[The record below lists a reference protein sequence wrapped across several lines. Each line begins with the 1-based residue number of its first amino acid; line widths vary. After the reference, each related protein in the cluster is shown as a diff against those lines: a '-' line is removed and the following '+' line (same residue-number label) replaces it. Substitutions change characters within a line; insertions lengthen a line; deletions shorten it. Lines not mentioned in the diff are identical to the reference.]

1 MKLIKILCAL
11 MVVLV
16 ISLLGDGPVTGEETG
31 AGSISGS
38 VLDAKSGQP
47 LAFANIVLV
56 GTSMGAMSLEDGKF
70 RVSRIP
76 AGTYTVKVMMMG
88 YKPAE
93 QCSVV
98 VRPDEMTML
107 SFRMVETIVM
117 KTQVI
122 KVTGERP
129 MVDVTTSRALIKKGV
144 KDMPMDGFLES
155 MVKKSGSV
163 RMGDD
168 LHVRGGRSGE
178 VQYQID
184 GTPVDD
190 PLGGGAAKTSAC
202 FSLKPGRA
210 RPNRNNCP
218 PPVHR
223 EPFNTE
229 SYDPIFEGE
238 YLETIENP
246 YSTFSIDVDAAS
258 YSNVRR
264 FIRSGHR
271 PPPDAVRVEEM
282 INYFTYDYPEPEDS
296 RPFSICTEVNVC
308 PWNTGN
314 RLVHIGLQG
323 RHLDMSEAPANNLVF
338 LLDVSGSMAPPN
350 KLPLLKK
357 AFLMLVEHL
366 RPEDRVAIV
375 VYSGAAQVVLEST
388 PGDEKK
394 TIIDAIKFLHAGGST
409 AGGAGIKLAYDIAA
423 KNFVE
428 DGNNR
433 VLLATDGDFNIGPSS
448 NSEMV
453 RLIEERR
460 EEGVFLTV
468 LGFGEANLK
477 DDKLEKIADHGNG
490 HYAYIDDLFEARKV
504 LVSEFGATMFT
515 IAKDI
520 KIQVEFN
527 PARVKWYRLIGYENR
542 MLAKKDFDDDKKD
555 AGEIGAGHS
564 VTALYEIVPVTDEPV
579 ADQSRQSTYTMV
591 SISPEAFESRDLLT
605 VRFRYKEPDEDV
617 SQLISRTLKDNDV
630 FLDDASDDF
639 RFAAAV
645 AEFSLLLRESKFKGD
660 SRYQQV
666 LDLAKSSTGK
676 DEGGY
681 RHEFVRLVEMY
692 KEIAGR

>member
-16 ISLLGDGPVTGEETG
+16 IGLLGGGPVTGEETG
-31 AGSISGS
+31 AGSISGQ
-38 VLDAKSGQP
+38 VLDAKTDQP
-47 LAFANIVLV
+47 LAFANIVLI

-70 RVSRIP
+70 RISRIP
-76 AGTYTVKVMMMG
+76 AGTYTVKAMMMG

-117 KTQVI
+117 KTQII

-129 MVDVTTSRALIKKGV
+129 MVEVSKGRALIRKGV
-144 KDMPMDGFLES
+144 RNMPLDDFLES
-155 MVKKSGSV
+155 MVKKSGTV
-163 RMGDD
+163 RKGDD

-178 VQYQID
+178 VQVQID

-190 PLGGGAAKTSAC
+190 PLGSGGKKVTGC
-202 FSLKPGRA
+202 
-210 RPNRNNCP
+210 RPRRTRPHRSYCP
-218 PPVHR
+218 PRSPR

-264 FIRSGHR
+264 FIRNGQR
-271 PPPDAVRVEEM
+271 PPPDAVRIEEM

-338 LLDVSGSMAPPN
+338 LLDVSGSMAPSN

-366 RPEDRVAIV
+366 RSEDRVAIV
-375 VYSGAAQVVLEST
+375 VYSGAAQVMLEST
-388 PGDEKK
+388 PGDEKE
-394 TIIDAIKFLHAGGST
+394 TIVDAIRYLHAGGST

-433 VLLATDGDFNIGPSS
+433 VLLATDGDFNTGPSS

-477 DDKLEKIADHGNG
+477 DDKLEMIADHGNG

-515 IAKDI
+515 IAKDV

-564 VTALYEIVPVTDEPV
+564 VTALYEIVPVTDGPV
-579 ADQSRQSTYTMV
+579 AGQLRKSTYTMV
-591 SISPEAFESRDLLT
+591 SISLEAFQSSDLLT
-605 VRFRYKEPDEDV
+605 VRFRYKEPDEEK
-617 SQLISRTLKDNDV
+617 SRLISRTLVDNDV
-630 FLDDASDDF
+630 SLDDASDDF
-639 RFAAAV
+639 RFVAAV
-645 AEFSLLLRESKFKGD
+645 AEFSLLLRDSKFKGD

-692 KEIAGR
+692 KEIKGK